1 MSIIIERFGP
11 GAVLA
16 EHDRWD
22 EDPTGRTLTCTRI
35 VRRTDQ
41 IATFEF
47 AADDRRALPHAPGQ
61 YVTISADIDGERVSR
76 CYTVSS
82 PSTRPYSVQLTVK
95 REATGRMSAWLH
107 DVLAV
112 GDRVELSGPAGEFST
127 AYHPAERI
135 LLLAGGVGITPMMSI
150 LESIH
155 DLAEPTDVVLVH
167 NSRSPDLV
175 AFRAELSRLTQD
187 NMRIRVVQA
196 VSMDPDGTWLG
207 PVGRL
212 DAAML
217 SRNVPDIRDREV
229 FVCGPDAYME
239 HAQSLALSL
248 GVPIERIHR
257 ESFVL
262 TQPEEPAA
270 IDTSA
275 EAGTHSV
282 TFARSGKVAEI
293 APGQTVLDAA
303 KQAGVRMNS
312 SCRSGLCG
320 TCKIVKVEGEVEMRH
335 NGGIRQRE
343 IDAGKIL
350 ACCSRPCGA
359 VVIDG

>member
-1 MSIIIERFGP
+1 MTMIDRFGP

-35 VRRTDQ
+35 VRRTEQ

-61 YVTISADIDGERVSR
+61 YVTISAEIDGERVSR

-95 REATGRMSAWLH
+95 RENGGRMSAWLH

-167 NSRSPDLV
+167 NSRAPEFV
-175 AFRAELSRLTQD
+175 AFRAELARLTQD

-196 VSMDPDGTWLG
+196 VSMDPDGTWVG
-207 PVGRL
+207 PIGRL
-212 DAAML
+212 NGEML
-217 SRNVPDIRDREV
+217 ALNVPDIREREV
-229 FVCGPDAYME
+229 FVCGPDAYMD
-239 HAQSLALSL
+239 HAVGLALSL
-248 GVPIERIHR
+248 GVPLERIHR

-262 TQPEEPAA
+262 AAPEEPV
-270 IDTSA
+270 IDTSV
-275 EAGTHSV
+275 EAGTHTV
-282 TFARSGKVAEI
+282 TFARSGKAAEI
-293 APGQTVLDAA
+293 LPGQTVLDAA
-303 KQAGVRMNS
+303 KQAGVRIVT
-312 SCRSGLCG
+312 SCQNGLCG
-320 TCKIVKVEGEVEMRH
+320 TCKTVKVSGEVEIRH

-359 VVIDG
+359 VVVDA